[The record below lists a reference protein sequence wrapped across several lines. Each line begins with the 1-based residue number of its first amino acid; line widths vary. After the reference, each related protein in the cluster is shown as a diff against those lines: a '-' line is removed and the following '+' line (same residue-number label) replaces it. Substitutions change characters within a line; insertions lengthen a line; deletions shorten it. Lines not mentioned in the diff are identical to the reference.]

1 MENYKRLAAVVMFT
15 LVAGC
20 AVVEKDGD
28 HIAIR
33 HSAENNLLVQHKA
46 DEHCAYFGK
55 KAVKVQ
61 ESDPMASILF
71 LRSRVST
78 FRCVHESELPQ
89 DGEGKG
95 KKPES

>member
-1 MENYKRLAAVVMFT
+1 MEKYKCLAAVLSLT
-15 LVAGC
+15 IVAGC

-33 HSAENNLLVQHKA
+33 HSSENNLFVQHEA

-78 FRCVHESELPQ
+78 FKCVHESELPK
-89 DGEGKG
+89 DADG
-95 KKPES
+95 KKPAS

>member
-1 MENYKRLAAVVMFT
+1 MENYKRLAAG
-15 LVAGC
+15 LLLIAVAGC

-33 HSAENNLLVQHKA
+33 HSSENNLFVQREA
-46 DEHCAYFGK
+46 DDHCAYFGK

-78 FRCVHESELPQ
+78 FKCVHESKLPK
-89 DGEGKG
+89 DGEGK
-95 KKPES
+95 KPAS